1 MTHRRPDLPARHLLA
16 LAGLAALACPPPT
29 APAAPPTDEPATAA
43 RVAPADR
50 PDATADP
57 ADFRRYGRWVS
68 SALGGGGYIQEVVP
82 TSDPAVYYARV
93 DVAGLARSDDGGRSW
108 HLVHGGYRPY
118 APGVDAV
125 RGVSPDPRD
134 PDRVVAAAGDRWSEP
149 VGIIA
154 TDDGGETWQL
164 RQPGLF
170 LGNADTR
177 NAGPILA
184 RSPDDP
190 DLIYAAGVG
199 ANFVSRDGGATWE
212 PFGPTG
218 LHATSLAVDRSNP
231 DRLWLA
237 ATAAE
242 IQVTHL
248 GGKTK
253 FDGGW
258 FVSDDGGATFRK
270 VADEAPREF
279 AQSHDDPGVL
289 LGLFGINDVRRSDDG
304 GRTWSDLTAGLPLD
318 GTGGFNDW
326 SRTSSALTAAPGRAV
341 LVTRDGTVFELPTG
355 AAEWRRVGPESVDGR
370 GWYGNLGRRPGWV
383 HFGKAAG
390 DVLVDPH
397 DPSRWFFTDWYALWR
412 SDDAGRTWAFA
423 ADGLEATVIHAIA
436 ATPGDGAHVHLGMAD
451 NGYLLST
458 DGGATFTNVEGL
470 PVGDSNAKA
479 IAVSPADPQRVYL
492 TGNTKAGAWES
503 TGLGVSADGG
513 QTWSAAPAEGL
524 PDMAG
529 RMMCSVAVDP
539 TGATSIAVGVSG
551 KVGDGGGAYLSD
563 DGGATFRLVADGL
576 PTGGGYFRNDVWV
589 CGREIAIGPGGGT
602 VAFSHDRKLV
612 HRLAPGA
619 SAWEAAGLEPAGK
632 PNDVVADSANPGR
645 FYLAVGG
652 DGLYRSDDGGA
663 TFSQVWQGD
672 ARRVDVS
679 PDGSRVVAGVG
690 SDAGVVFSDDGGA
703 TFAPLD
709 DALPNRDRPVVAFGG
724 AGFGRVLA
732 GTNGNGTFYLPLTD
746 ADAGAERSDFA
757 DRPPA
762 ERPAFDPR
770 QAEGGGAGEASPD
783 DAVFPHGD
791 MASLDGWRVAY
802 TGSGK
807 LALDR
812 DADAGDPAPPSLRLA
827 TAGGPAYGTAA
838 FRLPDDVES
847 LKISGRARADGKLD
861 EAFVAVQSFGFDG
874 KQLRFDVLHAPAA
887 DGEWHRFG
895 KSVSRPDGAK
905 SWSVSIVLR
914 GDGTVRLDDLA
925 AEVKPKP

>member
-1 MTHRRPDLPARHLLA
+1 M
-16 LAGLAALACPPPT
+16 
-29 APAAPPTDEPATAA
+29 
-43 RVAPADR
+43 
-50 PDATADP
+50 
-57 ADFRRYGRWVS
+57 
-68 SALGGGGYIQEVVP
+68 
-82 TSDPAVYYARV
+82 
-93 DVAGLARSDDGGRSW
+93 
-108 HLVHGGYRPY
+108 
-118 APGVDAV
+118 
-125 RGVSPDPRD
+125 
-134 PDRVVAAAGDRWSEP
+134 VAAAGDRWSEP

-663 TFSQVWQGD
+663 TFSQVWQGRRPPRRRL
-672 ARRVDVS
+672 ARRPPRRRGRRVRRGRGVQRRRRGDVQGPRRRAAQPRPPGGRLRRRRLRPGARRHERQRHLLPAADRRRRRRRAGPTS
-679 PDGSRVVAGVG
+679 PTAPRPSGRRSTRARPRAAARARRRPTTPSSRT
-690 SDAGVVFSDDGGA
+690 A
-703 TFAPLD
+703 TW
-709 DALPNRDRPVVAFGG
+709 RRS
-724 AGFGRVLA
+724 
-732 GTNGNGTFYLPLTD
+732 T
-746 ADAGAERSDFA
+746 AGASPTPAAANSRSTA
-757 DRPPA
+757 TPTPATRP
-762 ERPAFDPR
+762 RR
-770 QAEGGGAGEASPD
+770 RCGSP
-783 DAVFPHGD
+783 
-791 MASLDGWRVAY
+791 
-802 TGSGK
+802 
-807 LALDR
+807 
-812 DADAGDPAPPSLRLA
+812 
-827 TAGGPAYGTAA
+827 
-838 FRLPDDVES
+838 
-847 LKISGRARADGKLD
+847 
-861 EAFVAVQSFGFDG
+861 
-874 KQLRFDVLHAPAA
+874 APAA
-887 DGEWHRFG
+887 PPTAPPRSACPTTSGR
-895 KSVSRPDGAK
+895 
-905 SWSVSIVLR
+905 
-914 GDGTVRLDDLA
+914 
-925 AEVKPKP
+925 